1 MRQYLALKAENPDAL
16 LFFRMGDFYEL
27 FYDDA
32 KRVSELLGIA
42 LTTRGQSAGEAIPM
56 AGVPIRSAESYLAR
70 LVRAGVTVA
79 IAEQIGDPALA
90 KGPVERSITRVLTPG
105 TLIDS
110 SLLEP
115 EQESLLAALHRGSDD
130 VWGLALLSVTS
141 GELRVQDFANLPALV
156 DRLRQLQP
164 AEILLPSATEEAQ
177 LPFRERWRHLDGNA
191 SSAVAT
197 KRILQRYFGNR
208 IESFGVG
215 EHPLS
220 LHAAAAVLDY
230 AESRLKVSL
239 AQVQRILP
247 ERPLDALGIDANA
260 LRSLEILAGRD
271 DNGPSLWRLLQH
283 CQTPMGA
290 RLLRRWLL
298 RPLRQGEALFARQR
312 RVAVLVE
319 GARYRALQSTLQ
331 GLADVERL
339 LTRVALQ
346 SASPRDLAHLRH
358 FLQRLP
364 EICESIDFIESL
376 LPEHEAPRRA
386 DFTSL
391 RTLLERALVE
401 EPPLNQRDGGYLQ
414 DDFDAE
420 LAALRH
426 AEQHVGA
433 ELAALEEQERE
444 RSGISQLRVQFNRV
458 HGYFIEIPASYD
470 GPIPADYQRRQS
482 TKTASRFS
490 NLALK
495 EIEDRVLSAESRA
508 LAREKALFREL
519 LQETA
524 TQVEA
529 LQGVLAEISEW
540 DLLANFA
547 ERAHSLRWTAPEF
560 VRESC
565 LEIRAG
571 RHPLVEAELGSA
583 FVPNDLHLDE
593 DRRMLLITGPNMG
606 GKSTFM
612 RQVALIVFLAHLG
625 SWVPAQLARLGP
637 VDQIFTRIGAADD
650 LAGGRSTF
658 MVEMQETAQI
668 LHLATAQSLVILD
681 EIGRGTATYDGLAIA
696 WASAEELLRLQSF
709 TLFATH
715 YFELTEM
722 QHPQLAN
729 VHLDAIAQAEQ
740 VTFLHQLEEGPATQ
754 SFGLAVAR
762 LAGLPEAVLRNARE
776 RLTILEGM
784 ASAQSTRPMAAS
796 QQLSLFAEP
805 PHPALRALAEID
817 PDECTPRAALDAL
830 YRLRQLL
837 DDPS

>member
-79 IAEQIGDPALA
+79 IAEQMSDPGLT

-115 EQESLLAALHRGSDD
+115 EQESLLAALHAGSNGA
-130 VWGLALLSVTS
+130 WGLALLSVTS
-141 GELRVQDFANLPALV
+141 GELRVQDFADLPSLA

-164 AEILLPSATEEAQ
+164 AEILVPAAVEAAA
-177 LPFRERWRHLDGNA
+177 LPFRERWRVLEGTT
-191 SSAVAT
+191 SSAAT
-197 KRILQRYFGNR
+197 TRILQRYFGNR
-208 IESFGVG
+208 LESFGVEG
-215 EHPLS
+215 HPLS
-220 LHAAAAVLDY
+220 LHAAAAVLNY

-260 LRSLEILAGRD
+260 LRSLEILRGRD
-271 DNGPSLWRLLQH
+271 NDGPSLWHLLQH

-331 GLADVERL
+331 GLADVERV

-364 EICESIDFIESL
+364 EICKTIDLVESL

-391 RTLLERALVE
+391 RSLLERALVE

-444 RSGISQLRVQFNRV
+444 RSGIPQLRVQFNRI

-508 LAREKALFREL
+508 LAREKTLFREL

-560 VRESC
+560 VRDSC

-583 FVPNDLHLDE
+583 FVPNDLELHA

-612 RQVALIVFLAHLG
+612 RQVALIVFLAHVG

-762 LAGLPEAVLRNARE
+762 LAGLPETVLRNARE

-784 ASAQSTRPMAAS
+784 APAQTTRPMAAS